1 MNKLL
6 LIILLLLIACG
17 LSHAQTTYNLD
28 VVWHCPKPDTFP
40 WGMWGY
46 SVAAGD
52 FNNDGFVE
60 IVTYTTKGNVSQAR
74 SWKKYYYENNPL
86 DTIPEIIINDSLRS
100 ASPPAM
106 CSGDFNGDGIT
117 DLAITDPIGW
127 DTLGRVDI
135 YYGNSLFDLIPDTA
149 IHGPP
154 SAWGSEFGLTI
165 ASGDV
170 NGDGIDDLIVGA
182 YWGGG
187 VYIYYGDTLG
197 IHTVH
202 DIRLRSKYS
211 ENFGLEVAS
220 GGDMNGDGYDEIA
233 VGAPWNPESVGGGKI
248 YIYNGGNPM
257 DTLPA
262 AWMFGEN
269 SGAQLGGWRFAIVP
283 NNNGTYANGWWGSP
297 DSPKPTPSTG
307 KQYWLYGG
315 NPIDNDYDLSA
326 VGNYYNSCIGYCSGF
341 AGDADNN
348 GYGDYIGGTPYE
360 GNYRGVTYL
369 WLGSSNIKNYCYG
382 SIAGLDSGLINGRSM
397 NLGGTVFPVGDIDKC
412 GSDEFA
418 VANYFGDT
426 LNAIW
431 ICKYTGP
438 SGVEQIPDDRLQIT
452 GVKLGQNYP
461 NPFKQSTVIS
471 YQATGGGP
479 VKLAVYNIAGQL
491 VKTLINDPSPN
502 ALGEGRVGAVP
513 KSGSVT
519 WDGRDNNGKAVT
531 NGVYIYRLESGDF
544 KATKKLVLIK

>member
-1 MNKLL
+1 MKKLL
-6 LIILLLLIACG
+6 LIAMFLTAVYG
-17 LSHAQTTYNLD
+17 LSSAQTTYNLD
-28 VVWHCPKPDTFP
+28 VIWHCPKPDTFP

-52 FNNDGFVE
+52 FNNDGYIE
-60 IVTYTTKGNVSQAR
+60 IISYDLNGNGPGRTKYKRYMYS
-74 SWKKYYYENNPL
+74 SNPF
-86 DTIPEIIINDSLRS
+86 DTIPELVQEDSTGNNPSLC
-100 ASPPAM
+100 A
-106 CSGDFNGDGIT
+106 GDWNGDGIT
-117 DLAITDPIGW
+117 DLAIVAFPIADYIGRILICYGGAAFNLIATDTIYAPNIGIGYGENNAIR
-127 DTLGRVDI
+127 TGDI
-135 YYGNSLFDLIPDTA
+135 
-149 IHGPP
+149 
-154 SAWGSEFGLTI
+154 
-165 ASGDV
+165 

-187 VYIYYGDTLG
+187 VFVYYGDTLG
-197 IHTVH
+197 IHTTH
-202 DIRLRSKYS
+202 DVRLRSKFS
-211 ENFGLEVAS
+211 ENFGISVAS

-269 SGAQLGGWRFAIVP
+269 SGAQLGGFRISIVP
-283 NNNGTYANGWWGSP
+283 NGDSNYATGWWGTPFSP
-297 DSPKPTPSTG
+297 GGTGTDPG
-307 KQYWLYGG
+307 KQYWLFGG
-315 NPIDNDYDLSA
+315 NPIDNDYDLS
-326 VGNYYNSCIGYCSGF
+326 VMGYYYDSGLGFCSAY
-341 AGDADNN
+341 AGDVDGNK
-348 GYGDYIGGTPYE
+348 YGDYVCGDPYE
-360 GNYRGVTYL
+360 HYRGGAYL
-369 WLGSSNIKNYCYG
+369 WLGSANLKNYCYG
-382 SIAGLDSGLINGRSM
+382 SILGLDSNQINGRAM
-397 NLGGTVFPVGDIDKC
+397 NLGGNVFPIGDVDKC

-438 SGVEQIPDDRLQIT
+438 SGVEQIPDDRLQMT
-452 GVKLGQNYP
+452 GIKLGQNYP

-491 VKTLINDPSPN
+491 VKTLINNPSPN
-502 ALGEGRVGAVP
+502 ALGESRVGSVP

-531 NGVYIYRLESGDF
+531 NGVYIYRLEAGDY
-544 KATKKLVLIK
+544 KATKKMVVIK